1 MPRDDA
7 AGDADDRADGV
18 ATGGGGRRGGD
29 DAGGGATLGT
39 ELGGT
44 AARDDG
50 GSLQPAASESSAIDA
65 IDRRIYPCPP
75 MPLDLSTVGAVT
87 ETSSFAYD
95 AKTLSLYAL
104 GIGAKRDELD
114 YLYEGRGPK
123 VYPTFAVVPT
133 LGVVFSQLSRT
144 GAELAMVVHGAQ
156 SVTIRAALPA
166 AATLRTTGSVKGIY
180 DLKRFAQIVLTTT
193 TTLEDG
199 TPAFDTEW
207 SIIVRGAGGF
217 GGSPPP
223 KREDA
228 VSIPKDR
235 APDFRFEE
243 ATTPE
248 QALLYR
254 LSGDFNPLHADPEV
268 ATAVGFPQG
277 PILHGLCTYGFA
289 ARAFAKSA
297 HGGDASRIKRMD
309 SQFRK
314 PVWPGDTLVTECFR
328 NEGRVVFQMLVKERN
343 EQVATGAFWEALRR
357 RNRLA
362 SGRRGV

>member
-1 MPRDDA
+1 M
-7 AGDADDRADGV
+7 
-18 ATGGGGRRGGD
+18 
-29 DAGGGATLGT
+29 
-39 ELGGT
+39 
-44 AARDDG
+44 
-50 GSLQPAASESSAIDA
+50 S
-65 IDRRIYPCPP
+65 
-75 MPLDLSTVGAVT
+75 LDLSIVGAVT
-87 ETSSFAYD
+87 EPSLFAYD
-95 AKTLSLYAL
+95 AKTVTLYAL

-133 LGVVFSQLSRT
+133 LDVVFSQLNRT
-144 GAELAMVVHGAQ
+144 GADISMVVHGGQ
-156 SVTIRAALPA
+156 SVIVRGVIPA
-166 AATLRTTGSVKGIY
+166 AATLRTTGTVKGIY

-199 TPAFDTEW
+199 SPVFDTEW

-228 VSIPKDR
+228 VSIPK
-235 APDFRFEE
+235 
-243 ATTPE
+243 E

-314 PVWPGDTLVTECFR
+314 PVWPGDTLITEAWR
-328 NEGRVVFQMLVKERN
+328 GEGRVVFQTSVKERN
-343 EQVATGAFWEALRR
+343 EQVVTGAFWEA
-357 RNRLA
+357 
-362 SGRRGV
+362 